1 MNKSFLKP
9 VAVAVILS
17 TGLSTAAFA
26 AGKKAESICFAFQ
39 DLETQ
44 FWVAGHDAVVKSLTK
59 DGIKV
64 IERNA
69 NEDANKQ
76 LQQVKDCIT
85 QKVDGIIVI
94 PQDGASVIPII
105 KAANAANTPIA
116 VFNRPPASNNTAP
129 AIVVVADN
137 ETIAAE
143 AVEHMAQQAKKLNK
157 KMTPLIMVGD
167 LGDPNAVGRKRGFDK
182 VIAKYPELFNKPIEV
197 PTKWDAQVALAGLKN
212 AIQANPNVD
221 FLFTSSDF
229 MFPQIKSVLSA
240 ANKWAK
246 IGEPGHVILGGFD
259 GDVGACQLIR
269 DKYLDTTG
277 VQDVFWEADAAMGAI
292 KKAVAEGVGQPNE
305 VIQDKGFALTQEN
318 FEAKNQQMWGCT
330 MKPKS

>member
-1 MNKSFLKP
+1 MNTRLLKP
-9 VAVAVILS
+9 LAVAVLLCAGFS
-17 TGLSTAAFA
+17 TSAMAE
-26 AGKKAESICFAFQ
+26 GKKVGTICFSFQ

-44 FWVAGHDAVVKSLTK
+44 FWVAAHDAIVSSLTK

-69 NEDANKQ
+69 NEDPNKQ

-85 QKVDGIIVI
+85 QKVDGIITI
-94 PQDGASVIPII
+94 PQDGASIIPVI
-105 KAANAANTPIA
+105 KAANAANIPIA
-116 VFNRPPASNNTAP
+116 LFNREPAKNNTAP

-137 ETIAAE
+137 EAISAE
-143 AVEHMAQQAKKLNK
+143 TVEYLAQQAKKANK

-167 LGDPNAVGRKRGFDK
+167 LGDPNAVARKRGFDK
-182 VIAKYPELFNKPIEV
+182 VIAKYPDLFNKPIEV
-197 PTKWDAQVALAGLKN
+197 ATKWDAQVALAGLKN

-240 ANKWAK
+240 AGKWAK

-259 GDVGACQLIR
+259 GDVGACELIKE
-269 DKYLDTTG
+269 KYLDATG
-277 VQDVFWEADAAMGAI
+277 VQDVFWEADAAMGAV
-292 KKAVAEGVGQPNE
+292 KKAVAAGVGKPKE
-305 VIQDKGFALTQEN
+305 VLADKGFALTQEN
-318 FEAKNQQMWGCT
+318 FGQKNQQMWGCT
-330 MKPKS
+330 MKPKA

>member
-1 MNKSFLKP
+1 MNKFLLKP
-9 VAVAVILS
+9 LAVVVLLS
-17 TGLSTAAFA
+17 VGFSTAALA
-26 AGKKAESICFAFQ
+26 QGKKVSSICFSFQ

-44 FWVAGHDAVVKSLTK
+44 FWVAAHDAIVASLTK

-69 NEDANKQ
+69 NEDPNKQ

-85 QKVDGIIVI
+85 QKVDGIITI
-94 PQDGASVIPII
+94 PQDGASIIPVI
-105 KAANAANTPIA
+105 KAANAANIPIA
-116 VFNRPPASNNTAP
+116 LFNREAAKNNTAP
-129 AIVVVADN
+129 AITVIADN
-137 ETIAAE
+137 EAISAE
-143 AVEHMAQQAKKLNK
+143 TVEYMAQEAKKTNK

-167 LGDPNAVGRKRGFDK
+167 LGDPNAVARKRGFDK

-212 AIQANPNVD
+212 AMQANPNVD

-229 MFPQIKSVLSA
+229 MFPQIKSVLDA
-240 ANKWAK
+240 AGKWKK

-259 GDVGACQLIR
+259 GDVGACQLIK
-269 DKYLDTTG
+269 DKYLETTG
-277 VQDVFWEADAAMGAI
+277 VQDVFFESDAAMNAV
-292 KKAVAEGVGQPNE
+292 KKAVTDGVAKPKE
-305 VIQDKGFALTQEN
+305 VIFDKGFALTQEN
-318 FEAKNQQMWGCT
+318 FDKKNQQMWGCT